1 MLQNKKKL
9 LFVSYGLGIGGIETC
24 LVNLINALPEEQF
37 QIDVLLMN
45 PQYKLKSRIKRSI
58 QYLDSF
64 NYVMNTTDTMN
75 SIYKHGGI
83 IKNLGKF
90 ISYCKFRIRVKL
102 RISSWKTFKKLPVHY
117 DIAVAYSQNDYSPYY
132 VIDKVSASRKVMWY
146 HNGAYEADKKK
157 YERDKKYYNK
167 FDYIVAVSSDCR
179 NILKDKFNFPDR
191 KLIVLRNIC
200 DAAFIRNK
208 AKEFTPSTFKDG
220 VMHIVTVGRLTKEKG
235 ANLAVEVCRLLCEE
249 KANIQWHWVG
259 DGNQR
264 EKIKKKIQEY
274 KLQEKFILEGNQTNP
289 YPFIK
294 NADIYVQ
301 SSYYEAYSTTITEAK
316 ILGKPII
323 TTDVGGMRD
332 QIINGDTGII
342 VKISENE
349 LKEAILKLIKNEKLR
364 QRFSNIREKRECCE
378 NYLKEYYM
386 TIFA

>member
-1 MLQNKKKL
+1 MLKSKKKL

-24 LVNLINALPEEQF
+24 LVNLINVLPEEQF

-45 PQYKLKSRIKRSI
+45 PQYELKSRIKRSV

-90 ISYCKFRIRVKL
+90 ISYCQFRIRIKL
-102 RISSWKTFKKLPVHY
+102 RISSWKTFKKVPVHY

-167 FDYIVAVSSDCR
+167 FDFIVAVSSDCR
-179 NILKDKFNFPDR
+179 NMLQNKFHFPDR
-191 KLIVLRNIC
+191 KLVVLRNIC

-220 VMHIVTVGRLTKEKG
+220 VIHIVTVGRLTKEKG
-235 ANLAVEVCRLLCEE
+235 ANLAVEACRLLCEE
-249 KANIQWHWVG
+249 KTNIQWHWVG

-274 KLQEKFILEGNQTNP
+274 KLQEKFILEGNQMNP

-332 QIINGDTGII
+332 QIIDGNTGII

-349 LKEAILKLIKNEKLR
+349 LKEAILKLVENERLR
-364 QRFSNIREKRECCE
+364 QRFSNIREKQECCE
-378 NYLKEYYM
+378 NYLREYYM

>member
-1 MLQNKKKL
+1 MVKGKKKL
-9 LFVSYGLGIGGIETC
+9 LFVCYGLGIGGIETC
-24 LVNLINALPEEQF
+24 LVNLINALPEEKF

-45 PQYKLKSRIKRSI
+45 PQYELKSRVKRDV

-64 NYVMNTTDTMN
+64 KYVMNTTDTMN
-75 SIYKHGGI
+75 AIYKHGGI

-90 ISYCKFRIRVKL
+90 ISYCQFRVRVKL

-132 VIDKVSASRKVMWY
+132 VIDKVSANRKVMWY
-146 HNGAYEADKKK
+146 HNGAYESDKRK

-179 NILKDKFNFPDR
+179 SMLQSKFNFPNGR
-191 KLIVLRNIC
+191 LIVLRNIC
-200 DAAFIRNK
+200 DVDFIKNK

-220 VMHIVTVGRLTKEKG
+220 ILHIVTVGRLTKEKG

-249 KANIQWHWVG
+249 KINILWHWVG

-264 EKIKKKIQEY
+264 ERIKEKIQEY
-274 KLQEKFILEGNQTNP
+274 GLQGKFILEGNQTNP

-294 NADIYVQ
+294 SADIYVQ
-301 SSYYEAYSTTITEAK
+301 SSYFEAYSTTITEAK

-323 TTDVGGMRD
+323 TTDVGGMKD
-332 QIINGDTGII
+332 QIINGNTGII
-342 VKISENE
+342 VEISENK
-349 LKEAILKLIKNEKLR
+349 LKEAILMLIQNRELR
-364 QRFSNIREKRECCE
+364 QKISRQVETEELGRNDLR
-378 NYLKEYYM
+378 EYYR
-386 TIFA
+386 TIFV